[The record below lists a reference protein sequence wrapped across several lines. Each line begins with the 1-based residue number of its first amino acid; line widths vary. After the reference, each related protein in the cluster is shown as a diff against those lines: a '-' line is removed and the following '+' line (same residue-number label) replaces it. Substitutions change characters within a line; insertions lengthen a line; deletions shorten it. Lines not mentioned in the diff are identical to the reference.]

1 MYRCFIFS
9 RKVEERLV
17 VPTQDAQQLL
27 EIAKRAATEAGKVVL
42 EIYDSG
48 DFTSYQK
55 EDDSPVTTAD
65 YKANEVILE
74 ILQRET
80 PDIPIMSE
88 ETDLGALEERKKW
101 AKYWLFDP
109 IDGTQEFIAR
119 SGDFAVN
126 IALVE
131 NNVPIMG
138 VIYWPP
144 GDTLYSALKGHGA
157 FKKCPLE
164 HKPIHVRKLEAPDE
178 DPIIIAISRRQPRER
193 VISSLSDSRTYQ
205 TLPAGSCSLKACFI
219 AEGKAD
225 LFLRFG
231 VTGEWDTGASQC
243 IIVEAGGKVLAHD
256 FEPLSYNERTSVINP
271 DFFITGDQNVD
282 WQNLVQREFGNNNQ
296 PK

>member
-1 MYRCFIFS
+1 M
-9 RKVEERLV
+9 
-17 VPTQDAQQLL
+17 PTENAQQLL
-27 EIAKRAATEAGKVVL
+27 NIAKKAAVKAGKVVL
-42 EIYDSG
+42 DIYDSG

-55 EDDSPVTTAD
+55 DDDSPVTTAD
-65 YKANEVILE
+65 YKANEVIME

-88 ETDLGALEERKKW
+88 ETDLGDLDVRQKW
-101 AKYWLFDP
+101 TKYWLIDP

-138 VIYWPP
+138 VIYWPS
-144 GDTLYSALKGHGA
+144 GETLYSALKGHGA
-157 FKKCPLE
+157 FKECPVE
-164 HKPIHVRKLEAPDE
+164 SKQIFVRSLDAPHS
-178 DPIIIAISRRQPRER
+178 DPVIIAISRRQPREK
-193 VISSLSDSRTYQ
+193 VMSSLSEERVYQ

-225 LFLRFG
+225 VFLRFG

-243 IIVEAGGKVLAHD
+243 IVVEAGGKILAHD
-256 FEPLSYNERTSVINP
+256 FSPLSYNQRNSVINP
-271 DFFITGDQNVD
+271 DFFIMGDQNVD
-282 WQNLVQREFGNNNQ
+282 WQGIVKRAFGKDNQ
-296 PK
+296 TD

>member
-1 MYRCFIFS
+1 M
-9 RKVEERLV
+9 
-17 VPTQDAQQLL
+17 PTQNALQLL
-27 EIAKRAATEAGKVVL
+27 DIAKNAAVKAGKIVL

-55 EDDSPVTTAD
+55 DDDSPVTTAD
-65 YKANEVILE
+65 YKANEVIME
-74 ILQRET
+74 VLQKAT

-88 ETDLGALEERKKW
+88 ETEIGSLELRKTW
-101 AKYWLFDP
+101 SRYWLIDP

-126 IALVE
+126 IALIE

-138 VIYWPP
+138 VIYWPT
-144 GDTLYSALKGHGA
+144 GETLYSALKGHGA
-157 FKKCPLE
+157 FKECPVE
-164 HKPIHVRKLEAPDE
+164 SKQIYVRSLDAPNE
-178 DPIIIAISRRQPRER
+178 DALIIAISRRQLREK
-193 VISSLSDSRTYQ
+193 VMSSLSDKRAYQ

-225 LFLRFG
+225 VFLRFG

-243 IIVEAGGKVLAHD
+243 IVVEAGGKILAHD
-256 FEPLSYNERTSVINP
+256 FAPLSYNQRESVINP

-282 WQNLVQREFGNNNQ
+282 WQSIVKCDFGNNNQ
-296 PK
+296 PI